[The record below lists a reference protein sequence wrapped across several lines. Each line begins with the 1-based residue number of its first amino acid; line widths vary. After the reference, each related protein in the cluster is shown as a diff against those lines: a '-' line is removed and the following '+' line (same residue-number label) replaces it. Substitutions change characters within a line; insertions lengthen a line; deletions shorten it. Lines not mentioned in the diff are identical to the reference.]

1 MSITN
6 EEESWYLLD
15 GEMAWIV
22 GGKEIIAKQG
32 SFIHLPRLLPHTFA
46 NKSRKPA
53 QVITTYAPAG
63 FQNWFLEIDTPAW
76 DLQEVTPPEV
86 TEENMKKAGELAVI
100 LLLEHLH

>member
-1 MSITN
+1 
-6 EEESWYLLD
+6 
-15 GEMAWIV
+15 
-22 GGKEIIAKQG
+22 
-32 SFIHLPRLLPHTFA
+32 
-46 NKSRKPA
+46 
-53 QVITTYAPAG
+53 VITTYAPAG

>member
-1 MSITN
+1 MCITN

-46 NKSRKPA
+46 NKSHKPA
-53 QVITTYAPAG
+53 QMITTYAPAG
-63 FQNWFLEIDTPAW
+63 FKNWFLEIGTPAV
-76 DLQEVTPPEV
+76 DLQELTPP
-86 TEENMKKAGELAVI
+86 
-100 LLLEHLH
+100 